1 MFAGGLIA
9 LIAVV
14 GLVIDGGNV
23 FFNRRDDQNASD
35 LASLA
40 GTKRLYDYYTK
51 STAFTTTDNVYSA
64 VQKSLQANGCV
75 TANGCTWTA
84 RYVGDQIGTTFPV
97 LGTVRANDTALPNGA
112 AAPIRS
118 ASRWTSRPNPGRTS
132 SACWA
137 AGAGMSRTTAIAM
150 TRSYNSVAVGDLL
163 PIALVDGQNLAEGT
177 IYSLTSGSNGPGN
190 FGWVSWDGSN
200 NAGSLATSIC
210 TPNNPAFTLPYQFPG
225 DPGKTTRAT
234 CAPACSTGSTTRRR
248 CSSRSCTPRM
258 IPPRRPDARQAA
270 TATTSTTASSGSSRS
285 C

>member
-64 VQKSLQANGCV
+64 VQKSLQANGCI

-97 LGTVRANDTALPNGA
+97 LGTVRATDTALPNGA
-112 AAPIRS
+112 AAPYTFGIQVDVQTQPRTYFLGVFGRGTWDVGPQP
-118 ASRWTSRPNPGRTS
+118 SR
-132 SACWA
+132 
-137 AGAGMSRTTAIAM
+137 
-150 TRSYNSVAVGDLL
+150 
-163 PIALVDGQNLAEGT
+163 
-177 IYSLTSGSNGPGN
+177 
-190 FGWVSWDGSN
+190 
-200 NAGSLATSIC
+200 
-210 TPNNPAFTLPYQFPG
+210 
-225 DPGKTTRAT
+225 
-234 CAPACSTGSTTRRR
+234 
-248 CSSRSCTPRM
+248 
-258 IPPRRPDARQAA
+258 
-270 TATTSTTASSGSSRS
+270 
-285 C
+285 